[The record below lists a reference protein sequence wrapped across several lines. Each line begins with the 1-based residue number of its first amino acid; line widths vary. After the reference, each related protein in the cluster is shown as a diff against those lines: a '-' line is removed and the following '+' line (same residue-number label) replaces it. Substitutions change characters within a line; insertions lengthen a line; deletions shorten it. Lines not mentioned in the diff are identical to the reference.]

1 MHLKVYTYI
10 YYFFEKEKKRPGA
23 ISTPKHETTT
33 RSRHHSL
40 DTYVVE
46 QEHKAPFAPTTRYT
60 PHRLMHDGAPGRKG
74 SGGFAGFTDGT
85 ACKGSKGLKLRA
97 PLMSRAQTARKLAK
111 ARGMSA
117 GGGGSGLGLGFSDLQ
132 RPIETTTR
140 RRRRRWSETI
150 RALPF
155 CRRLCLETKR
165 HRLHRSPKNREAQAT
180 SRSIFE
186 EGAIA

>member
-117 GGGGSGLGLGFSDLQ
+117 GGGARAWAWGFLICKGRS
-132 RPIETTTR
+132 R
-140 RRRRRWSETI
+140 RRQEEEEEEEDGVRRSE
-150 RALPF
+150 
-155 CRRLCLETKR
+155 
-165 HRLHRSPKNREAQAT
+165 RSP
-180 SRSIFE
+180 FV
-186 EGAIA
+186 EGSV